1 MVSLRFDS
9 PGPGGPHF
17 QHING
22 VRVCIFQP
30 MSIQFILGQ
39 AGSAATTLSVTYKEK
54 QSENHMKLL
63 ENYVTL
69 LLAQFSLQKSRNQND
84 FPNEFRA
91 LFWGRR

>member
-9 PGPGGPHF
+9 PGPGGPQF

-22 VRVCIFQP
+22 VRVCNFQP
-30 MSIQFILGQ
+30 VSIQFILGL
-39 AGSAATTLSVTYKEK
+39 ADSAAITLSVTYKEK

-84 FPNEFRA
+84 FRNEFHA
-91 LFWGRR
+91 LVWARR